1 MEEMKFYEVVD
12 YITMSN
18 HSQLASFMSMNK
30 DFYEGLSD
38 EDKAMLEEIKPE
50 MREYALTTL
59 GKVLS
64 EKEEIIKENKP
75 ELEFIELTDAERQAF
90 VDASLPVRDRITEF
104 GGEEAKKVL
113 DLVLADVEKFEK

>member
-1 MEEMKFYEVVD
+1 MK
-12 YITMSN
+12 IC
-18 HSQLASFMSMNK
+18 L
-30 DFYEGLSD
+30 GSD
-38 EDKAMLEEIKPE
+38 HRGYKLK
-50 MREYALTTL
+50 
-59 GKVLS
+59 
-64 EKEEIIKENKP
+64 EIIKENRP